1 VSAFFDMNKI
11 YLLITGEKIR
21 AFYSLRR
28 LGKEA
33 GLVIKKEDLPL
44 TAGPVKIIAVDVDTM
59 L

>member
-1 VSAFFDMNKI
+1 MSAFFDMNKI

>member
-1 VSAFFDMNKI
+1 MDKI

-44 TAGPVKIIAVDVDTM
+44 TAGPVKIVAVEVDTR